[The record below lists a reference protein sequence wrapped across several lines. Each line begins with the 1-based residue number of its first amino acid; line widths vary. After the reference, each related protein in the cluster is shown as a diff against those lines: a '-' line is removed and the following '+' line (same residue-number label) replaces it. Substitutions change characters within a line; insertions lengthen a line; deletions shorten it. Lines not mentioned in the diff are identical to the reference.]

1 MGDNKYDIFKAWAS
15 MGGSVDEF
23 TTTLNNWNCVVN
35 NIQRSSEETDKALKE
50 MSDRL
55 SENEANYWYTITKA
69 DVDAT
74 TYTREIDDIK
84 LDIEQLRKDIA
95 ELKVLF
101 NDIRPESSA
110 EIVNPIQKVDLDFSD
125 LYEDYY
131 NFVKNPFID

>member
-1 MGDNKYDIFKAWAS
+1 
-15 MGGSVDEF
+15 
-23 TTTLNNWNCVVN
+23 
-35 NIQRSSEETDKALKE
+35 